1 MSQALSRRGI
11 CHAFVGPPS
20 MSSLCCGESAPA
32 SDPDREKFDDAFCGY
47 LATHLHEFGII
58 CEADFGGPWFVSAAH
73 NELCLAETLAK
84 FERATEATLE
94 RLPDLRRR
102 TASGARQTPR
112 FFANPS

>member
-1 MSQALSRRGI
+1 MGR
-11 CHAFVGPPS
+11 V
-20 MSSLCCGESAPA
+20 CCGEAAPA
-32 SDPDREKFDDAFCGY
+32 GAPDHEKFEDACCGY

-84 FERATEATLE
+84 FERAIEATLE

-102 TASGARQTPR
+102 TASGARQAPR
-112 FFANPS
+112 SFANPS